1 MDIRNI
7 LNLIAENSEEVKGS
21 SPFSDNLNVMTLG
34 QFLNAEGVMTP
45 EEENLEEGSADEPED
60 SDDEEDDGFFVC
72 IGDEEDGGFVGMLT
86 REGGRWREVTVS
98 GTPPYKWGTG
108 YMSYLTSDDIMQHIR
123 RDFRNSDVAGPFSD
137 EQDAIEYAQRHYGL
151 GDEPQYDD
159 YDDEKIKEAKL
170 DAPARELG
178 PKELKSYLDRIMGRP
193 VTDPK
198 TGAAKK
204 TARGTEKYVSG
215 KTKQDKYKK
224 PYIHRSS
231 VIPIVDQ
238 DGNKYDLDAL
248 QNLIT
253 RRPKKILKQNEKMQ
267 HSDGSASVFYNIGL
281 PALKGLAYD
290 EDDEKFVIIDT
301 CPGAGTCQT
310 YCYAMKGG
318 YVQWKNVAEGQ
329 SQLLNF
335 LYNDPNGFM
344 EMMSNEI
351 ADADKKFNKKDK
363 KTKLVIRWHD
373 AGDFFSPQYL
383 AMAYALAKKHPNV
396 DFYAYTKL
404 ASVAQ
409 GEKPN
414 NFKIN
419 YSMGAKPGEE
429 KQIDFQ
435 KTKNSRVVPEIIF
448 KDLLDRDKQGKL
460 VYVNKDALTSLKQRI
475 AAKYSVKPETIL
487 TYDEMMKTPQSK
499 DVGKW
504 NVIVKPGDGDDS
516 ANRNDVLNTFLLMH

>member
-7 LNLIAENSEEVKGS
+7 LNLITENSEEVKGS
-21 SPFSDNLNVMTLG
+21 SPFSDKLNVMTLD
-34 QFLNAEGVMTP
+34 QFLNAAGVVTP
-45 EEENLEEGSADEPED
+45 DEEEPGDTLEYPED
-60 SDDEEDDGFFVC
+60 DADDKRWDDEE
-72 IGDEEDGGFVGMLT
+72 
-86 REGGRWREVTVS
+86 
-98 GTPPYKWGTG
+98 
-108 YMSYLTSDDIMQHIR
+108 
-123 RDFRNSDVAGPFSD
+123 
-137 EQDAIEYAQRHYGL
+137 IE
-151 GDEPQYDD
+151 
-159 YDDEKIKEAKL
+159 EAKL
-170 DAPARELG
+170 DAPSRELS
-178 PKELKSYLDRIMGRP
+178 PKELKGYLDRIMGKP

-204 TARGTEKYVSG
+204 TARGTDKYVSG
-215 KTKQDKYKK
+215 KTKQDKFKQ

-231 VIPIVDQ
+231 VVPIVDQ

-248 QNLIT
+248 QSLIT
-253 RRPKKILKQNEKMQ
+253 RRPGKILKQNEKMQ
-267 HSDGSASVFYNIGL
+267 HSDGSTSVFYNIGL

-290 EDDEKFVIIDT
+290 EDDKKFVIIDT
-301 CPGAGTCQT
+301 CPGAGECQT

-329 SQLLNF
+329 TQLLNF
-335 LYNDPNGFM
+335 LYNDPDGFM
-344 EMMSNEI
+344 DMMSREI
-351 ADADKKFNKKDK
+351 DAADKKFNKKDK

-383 AMAYALAKKHPNV
+383 AMSYALAKKHPNV

-409 GEKPN
+409 GGKPD

-435 KTKNSRVVPEIIF
+435 KTKNSRVVPEVLF
-448 KDLLDRDKQGKL
+448 KDLLDRDEKGKL
-460 VYVNKDALTSLKQRI
+460 FYIDKNAINSLKQRI
-475 AAKYSVKPETIL
+475 AAKYSVKPESIL
-487 TYDEMMKTPQSK
+487 TYDEMMKTPQGK
-499 DVGKW
+499 EVGKW

-516 ANRNDVLNTFLLMH
+516 ANRNDVLNSFLLMH

>member
-7 LNLIAENSEEVKGS
+7 LNLITENSEEVKGS
-21 SPFSDNLNVMTLG
+21 SPFSDKLNVMTLD
-34 QFLNAEGVMTP
+34 QFLNAAGVVTP
-45 EEENLEEGSADEPED
+45 DEEEPGDAPEYPED
-60 SDDEEDDGFFVC
+60 DADDKRWDDEEID
-72 IGDEEDGGFVGMLT
+72 
-86 REGGRWREVTVS
+86 
-98 GTPPYKWGTG
+98 
-108 YMSYLTSDDIMQHIR
+108 
-123 RDFRNSDVAGPFSD
+123 
-137 EQDAIEYAQRHYGL
+137 
-151 GDEPQYDD
+151 
-159 YDDEKIKEAKL
+159 EAKL
-170 DAPARELG
+170 DAPSRELS
-178 PKELKSYLDRIMGRP
+178 PKELKGYLDRIMGKP

-198 TGAAKK
+198 TGEAKK

-215 KTKQDKYKK
+215 KTKQDKFKK

-231 VIPIVDQ
+231 VVPIVDQ
-238 DGNKYDLDAL
+238 DGQKYDLDAL
-248 QNLIT
+248 RDLVT
-253 RRPKKILKQNEKMQ
+253 KRPTKVLKQNEKMQ
-267 HSDGSASVFYNIGL
+267 HSDGTASVFYNVGL

-290 EDDEKFVIIDT
+290 EDDEKFVVIDT
-301 CPGAGTCQT
+301 CPGAGECQT
-310 YCYAMKGG
+310 YCYALKGG

-329 SQLLNF
+329 TQLLNF
-335 LYNDPNGFM
+335 LYNDPDGFM
-344 EMMSNEI
+344 DMMSGEI
-351 ADADKKFNKKDK
+351 DAADKKFNKKDE

-409 GEKPN
+409 GGKPD

-435 KTKNSRVVPEIIF
+435 KTKNSRVVPEVLF
-448 KDLLDRDKQGKL
+448 KDLLDRDEKGKL
-460 VYVNKDALTSLKQRI
+460 FYIDKNAINSLKERL
-475 AAKYSVKPETIL
+475 AAKYSVKPESIL

-499 DVGKW
+499 EVGKW

-516 ANRNDVLNTFLLMH
+516 ANRNDVLNSFLLMH